1 MTVKREIGKSRGKR
15 QEGVATRILARGYK
29 ETVPTLEE
37 ETKEGETKQEDKK
50 KTDK

>member
-15 QEGVATRILARGYK
+15 QEGVATRIVVRGYK
-29 ETVPTLEE
+29 ETVPTPEE
-37 ETKEGETKQEDKK
+37 ETKEGEPKQEDNK